1 MNTPTPTAANA
12 PTSTSQTLLK
22 TALQNLRQDFEAQLK
37 QLSKKLEQQNRDLE
51 RMVQELRREV
61 RDVEGGG

>member
-51 RMVQELRREV
+51 RMVQELRREGMLKGAG
-61 RDVEGGG
+61 R